1 MRRASRICL
10 ICILFAT
17 AACAQSPSAPVPPL
31 SGERAL
37 EHVRAQVAFGPRPPG
52 SEALQKC
59 RQYLIGQLE
68 GYGYQVERD
77 SFEAS
82 TPFGPKP
89 MVNLIARKKE
99 AAGKSIVALAS
110 HYDTKYFEKLTFVGA
125 IDAGSSTGLLLEL
138 ARVLA
143 SRKDNLDYWFVFLD
157 GEEAFIEWSTFD
169 GTYGSRHLAKR
180 WRDDG
185 TAGKVRA
192 MILLDMIGD
201 KNLKILKEANS
212 TPWLMDLIWDAA
224 TAAGLS
230 DILASR
236 PSAVEDDHLPFLD
249 VRIPAADIIGVDDI
263 GNFPSWWHTEGDTL
277 DKVSASSLE
286 KVGRLVLEVLPAI
299 ERRLAGR

>member
-1 MRRASRICL
+1 MRRASRTCL

-17 AACAQSPSAPVPPL
+17 AACAQSPSASVPPL

-77 SFEAS
+77 SFEAN
-82 TPFGPKP
+82 TPYGPKQ

-99 AAGKSIVALAS
+99 ASGKGVVALAS
-110 HYDTKYFEKLTFVGA
+110 HYDTKYFEKFSFVGA
-125 IDAGSSTGLLLEL
+125 VDGGSSTGLLLEL
-138 ARVLA
+138 ARVL
-143 SRKDNLDYWFVFLD
+143 STRKDNLDYWFVFLD

-169 GTYGSRHLAKR
+169 GTYGSRHLARR

-185 TAGKVRA
+185 TVGKVRA

-201 KNLKILKEANS
+201 KKLKILKEANS
-212 TPWLMDLIWDAA
+212 TPWLMDLVWESAK
-224 TAAGLS
+224 AAGLS

-263 GNFPSWWHTEGDTL
+263 GDFPSWWHTEGDTL

-286 KVGRLVLEVLPAI
+286 KVGRLVLAVLPGI

>member
-1 MRRASRICL
+1 MRRAGRICL
-10 ICILFAT
+10 IGILFAST
-17 AACAQSPSAPVPPL
+17 ACAQSPSASMGQL

-59 RQYLIGQLE
+59 RQYLIQQLE
-68 GYGYQVERD
+68 GYGYLVERD

-82 TPFGPKP
+82 TPYGPKQ
-89 MVNLIARKKE
+89 MMNLIARKKD
-99 AAGKSIVALAS
+99 AAGKSIVAMAS
-110 HYDTKYFEKLTFVGA
+110 HYDTKYYEKISFVGA
-125 IDAGSSTGLLLEL
+125 NDAGSSTGLLLEL

-143 SRKDNLDYWFVFLD
+143 SRKDSFDYWFVFLD

-180 WRDDG
+180 WKEDG

-212 TPWLMDLIWDAA
+212 TPWLMDLVWN
-224 TAAGLS
+224 TAMETGLG
-230 DILASR
+230 DILAST
-236 PSAVEDDHLPFLD
+236 PSAVEDDHIPFID
-249 VRIPAADIIGVDDI
+249 VRIPAVDII
-263 GNFPSWWHTEGDTL
+263 GNFPAWWHTEGDTL
-277 DKVSASSLE
+277 DKISASSME
-286 KVGRLVLEVLPAI
+286 KVGKLVLDVLPRL

>member
-1 MRRASRICL
+1 
-10 ICILFAT
+10 
-17 AACAQSPSAPVPPL
+17 L

-82 TPFGPKP
+82 TPYGPKQ

-99 AAGKSIVALAS
+99 ASGKGVVALAS
-110 HYDTKYFEKLTFVGA
+110 HYDTKYFEKFSFVGA
-125 IDAGSSTGLLLEL
+125 VDGGSSTGLLVEL

-143 SRKDNLDYWFVFLD
+143 SRKDDLDYWFVFLD

-169 GTYGSRHLAKR
+169 GTYGSRHLARR

-212 TPWLMDLIWDAA
+212 TPWLMDLVWESAK
-224 TAAGLS
+224 AAGLS

-249 VRIPAADIIGVDDI
+249 VRIPAVDIIGVDNI

-286 KVGRLVLEVLPAI
+286 KVGRLVLAVLPGI

>member
-1 MRRASRICL
+1 MRRATRICL
-10 ICILFAT
+10 ICILFA
-17 AACAQSPSAPVPPL
+17 AACAQSPSASVPPL

-82 TPFGPKP
+82 TPYGPKQ

-99 AAGKSIVALAS
+99 ASGKGVVALAS
-110 HYDTKYFEKLTFVGA
+110 HYDTKYYEKFSFVGA
-125 IDAGSSTGLLLEL
+125 VDGGSSTGLLLEL

-143 SRKDNLDYWFVFLD
+143 LRKENLDYWFVFLD

-169 GTYGSRHLAKR
+169 GTYGSRHLARR

-212 TPWLMDLIWDAA
+212 TPWLMDLVWDAA
-224 TAAGLS
+224 KAAGLS

-236 PSAVEDDHLPFLD
+236 PSGVEDDHLPFLD
-249 VRIPAADIIGVDDI
+249 VRIPAADIIGVDDN

-286 KVGRLVLEVLPAI
+286 KAGRLVLAVLPGI